1 MVKTFLEDDLGRPR
15 IVIEQHLLGTLFVD
29 LVLDARVPMVEMV
42 LIRPLIPQLAYLF
55 MLDPSGVHRGID
67 SRRPSF
73 ATVLSSTQM
82 PPEGLD
88 ALVIDL
94 EDDAF
99 KVPVSTLVGASLGYS
114 CFLSVSQQ
122 ETNPNFPTVL
132 SLDFSQA
139 IATARPLQ
147 PAVLSVPVEP
157 KENKKLTRGQGVSS
171 PLRVGFR
178 IDGGGVPHWCI
189 ENVVHLL
196 PRIFVGRL
204 QRGKRGHG
212 TAGKK
217 AAAWPSAT

>member
-99 KVPVSTLVGASLGYS
+99 KVPRRPSPLHAHFSPPSSVFLSSQKKTKNSPADKECHRHLGSVFESMGGGPTLV
-114 CFLSVSQQ
+114 
-122 ETNPNFPTVL
+122 
-132 SLDFSQA
+132 
-139 IATARPLQ
+139 
-147 PAVLSVPVEP
+147 
-157 KENKKLTRGQGVSS
+157 
-171 PLRVGFR
+171 
-178 IDGGGVPHWCI
+178 H
-189 ENVVHLL
+189 
-196 PRIFVGRL
+196 
-204 QRGKRGHG
+204 
-212 TAGKK
+212 
-217 AAAWPSAT
+217 